1 MKKLFLLMAGAL
13 MSIGMFAQDPFVGFT
28 KQTMAMHY
36 ENNLD
41 VLVDRVKTSIENNP
55 NIDAASKGMAK
66 MMAKPIV
73 KNQLKQLEMMK
84 YITSLPEGEWTVWQR
99 WDGVN
104 NRIVNFVPELGR
116 IVSWDGNS
124 GTVIVAYPN
133 LKIASKETNEAY
145 KTEQFKYSCNYTP
158 LPEGVE
164 IEEINGF
171 EAVPNYGLAPYDENS
186 EVEESEIIEV
196 YGQKYIKIPAPG
208 YKLVEYGMM
217 VQHTMNTEFYSQETN
232 MLSWGKE
239 PIPDSD
245 FVIPADYKL
254 VNTTDEL
261 IKALKKPI
269 KAGTLAIP
277 YDKERLPE
285 SIWDVAK

>member
-13 MSIGMFAQDPFVGFT
+13 LSMGLFAQDPFVGFT

-36 ENNLD
+36 EDNMD

-66 MMAKPIV
+66 MLAKPIV

-84 YITSLPEGEWTVWQR
+84 YISSLPEGEWTIWQR

-104 NRIVNFVPELGR
+104 NRIVNFVPQLGR

-124 GTVIVAYPN
+124 GTITVAYPN
-133 LKIASKETNEAY
+133 LKIGIKMVDEAY
-145 KTEQFKYSCNYTP
+145 KTEQFKYSCVYTP

-186 EVEESEIIEV
+186 DVEESEIIEV

-232 MLSWGKE
+232 MLSWGLE
-239 PIPDSD
+239 PILDSD
-245 FVIPADYKL
+245 FEIPADFKL
-254 VNTTDEL
+254 MKTTDEM
-261 IKALKKPI
+261 IKQLKKPI

-277 YDKERLPE
+277 FDKERLPE